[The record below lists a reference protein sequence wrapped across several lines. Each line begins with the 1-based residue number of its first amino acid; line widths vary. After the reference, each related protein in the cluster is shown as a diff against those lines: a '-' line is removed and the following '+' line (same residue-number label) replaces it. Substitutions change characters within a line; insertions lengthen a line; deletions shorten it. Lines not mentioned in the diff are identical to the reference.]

1 MNVPETRLQG
11 DTGFS
16 LGRSSEILRD
26 EIKFSKFVGRMRKRF
41 SSMFNDILKTQLI
54 LKNVIT
60 PEDWSSMND
69 HIQYDFLYDNHF
81 AELKEAEL
89 RESRLNQAS
98 LVEPFIGKYYS
109 QDYVRRNVLRQSDAE
124 IKEQD
129 ELINQE
135 IEEGKIPDPAM
146 AMDMEMGG
154 GGQMGWTTK
163 CNSSSLLFQQ
173 NQNLMRLL
181 KVERSK

>member
-1 MNVPETRLQG
+1 
-11 DTGFS
+11 
-16 LGRSSEILRD
+16 
-26 EIKFSKFVGRMRKRF
+26 
-41 SSMFNDILKTQLI
+41 
-54 LKNVIT
+54 
-60 PEDWSSMND
+60 MND

-89 RESRLNQAS
+89 RDRVESIKAT

-109 QDYVRRNVLRQSDAE
+109 QDYVRRNVLRQSDEE

-135 IEEGKIPDPAM
+135 IEEGKIPDPARRWIWRWVGVVKPEPG
-146 AMDMEMGG
+146 APAEM
-154 GGQMGWTTK
+154 QF
-163 CNSSSLLFQQ
+163 NLLQFQQ
-173 NQNLMRLL
+173 NQNLMRLP

>member
-1 MNVPETRLQG
+1 
-11 DTGFS
+11 
-16 LGRSSEILRD
+16 
-26 EIKFSKFVGRMRKRF
+26 
-41 SSMFNDILKTQLI
+41 
-54 LKNVIT
+54 
-60 PEDWSSMND
+60 MND

-89 RESRLNQAS
+89 RERKTQSVAS

-109 QDYVRRNVLRQSDAE
+109 QDYVRRHVLRQSDAE

-135 IEEGKIPDPAM
+135 IKEGKIPDPAM
-146 AMDMEMGG
+146 AMAMEMGG
-154 GGQMGWTTK
+154 GDPVDGWTTK
-163 CNSSSLLFQQ
+163 CNSSPSCSSRTRTC
-173 NQNLMRLL
+173 MRLL

>member
-1 MNVPETRLQG
+1 MII
-11 DTGFS
+11 FS
-16 LGRSSEILRD
+16 MTSCMITTSPNLRS
-26 EIKFSKFVGRMRKRF
+26 F
-41 SSMFNDILKTQLI
+41 
-54 LKNVIT
+54 
-60 PEDWSSMND
+60 
-69 HIQYDFLYDNHF
+69 
-81 AELKEAEL
+81 EL
-89 RESRLNQAS
+89 RESRLNQL

-154 GGQMGWTTK
+154 GGQMAGPPNIIAS
-163 CNSSSLLFQQ
+163 CSS
-173 NQNLMRLL
+173 RT
-181 KVERSK
+181 RT

>member
-1 MNVPETRLQG
+1 M
-11 DTGFS
+11 FS
-16 LGRSSEILRD
+16 D
-26 EIKFSKFVGRMRKRF
+26 M
-41 SSMFNDILKTQLI
+41 LKTQLL

-60 PEDWSSMND
+60 PEDWEIMND

-135 IEEGKIPDPAM
+135 IKEGKIPDPAEVQ
-146 AMDMEMGG
+146 AMEMGQISEPPNAIQSPPVPMEPEPPETPKG
-154 GGQMGWTTK
+154 GDI
-163 CNSSSLLFQQ
+163 
-173 NQNLMRLL
+173 
-181 KVERSK
+181 